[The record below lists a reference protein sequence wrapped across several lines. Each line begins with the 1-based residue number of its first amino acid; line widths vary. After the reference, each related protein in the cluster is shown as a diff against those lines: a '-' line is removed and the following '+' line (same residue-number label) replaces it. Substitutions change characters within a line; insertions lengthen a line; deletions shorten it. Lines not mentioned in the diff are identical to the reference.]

1 MIASNMPKILV
12 TGGTGTLGTP
22 LVSMLKD
29 LGNEV
34 FTCSPF
40 HKAEKNHIRC
50 DISEFREIEKLF
62 DQVKD
67 VDLVYHLA
75 AEFGRNNGEDYYEQL
90 WKTNVIG
97 TKNIIRTQ
105 EKLKFKMIFSSSSEI
120 YGELPDGT
128 TYTEDISKT
137 HPLHHFNDYAMSKW
151 VNEQQIRNSIE
162 QNGTETMI
170 LRFFNAYGPGEY
182 YHSYRSV
189 VCLFIYSALFN
200 LPMTVYQ
207 GYHRVFQY
215 VDDMITTVANS
226 YNHFKSNEIYN
237 VGGREYTSTEE
248 LADKIFSI
256 LDKPKSNVEYIPK
269 EKANVT
275 NKKPD
280 ISKAIKYLGHDPSI
294 VLDQGLPK
302 TIDWMKKVYLEG

>member
-1 MIASNMPKILV
+1 MSKILV
-12 TGGTGTLGTP
+12 TGGTGTLGAP
-22 LVSMLKD
+22 LVSMLKS

-40 HKAEKNHIRC
+40 HTADKNHIRC
-50 DISEFREIEKLF
+50 DVSEFRETEKLF
-62 DQVKD
+62 ENVKD

-97 TKNIIRTQ
+97 TKNMIRMQ
-105 EKLKFKMIFSSSSEI
+105 EQLKFKMIFSSSSEI

-128 TYTEDISKT
+128 SYVEDISKT

-189 VCLFIYSALFN
+189 VCLFIYRALFD
-200 LPMTVYQ
+200 LPLTVYQ

-237 VGGREYTSTEE
+237 VGGKEYTSTEE
-248 LADKIFSI
+248 LSDKIFSI
-256 LDKPKSNVEYIPK
+256 LDKPKSNVEYISK

-275 NKKPD
+275 NKKTRHYQS
-280 ISKAIKYLGHDPSI
+280 SK
-294 VLDQGLPK
+294 
-302 TIDWMKKVYLEG
+302 

>member
-1 MIASNMPKILV
+1 MPKILV

>member
-1 MIASNMPKILV
+1 MPKILV
-12 TGGTGTLGTP
+12 TAGTGTLEIP

-40 HKAEKNHIRC
+40 HMAEKNHIRC
-50 DISEFREIEKLF
+50 DISEFRETEKLF

-75 AEFGRNNGEDYYEQL
+75 AEFGRNNGEDFYEQL

-97 TKNIIRTQ
+97 TKNIIRIQ

-120 YGELPDGT
+120 YGELPDGA

-137 HPLHHFNDYAMSKW
+137 HPLRHFNDYAMSKW

-189 VCLFIYSALFN
+189 VCLFIYRALFN
-200 LPMTVYQ
+200 LPMTVYR

-215 VDDMITTVANS
+215 VDDMITTVAKS

-237 VGGREYTSTEE
+237 IGGREYTSTEE
-248 LADKIFSI
+248 LADKIFTI

-280 ISKAIKYLGHDPSI
+280 ISKAIKYLGHDPST

-302 TIDWMKKVYLEG
+302 TIDWMKKVYLER

>member
-1 MIASNMPKILV
+1 MSKILV

-22 LVSMLKD
+22 LVSFLKNK
-29 LGNEV
+29 GNEV
-34 FTCSPF
+34 FTCNPF
-40 HKAEKNHIRC
+40 HMSDKNHIRC
-50 DISEFREIEKLF
+50 DISEFRETEKLF
-62 DQVKD
+62 DHVPD
-67 VDLVYHLA
+67 VDFVYHLA

-97 TKNIIRTQ
+97 TKHMIRMQ
-105 EKLKFKMIFSSSSEI
+105 ERLKFKMIFSSSSEI
-120 YGELPDGT
+120 YGELPDGIP
-128 TYTEDISKT
+128 YAENVSKT
-137 HPLHHFNDYAMSKW
+137 HPLHHYNDYAMSKW
-151 VNEQQIRNSIE
+151 VNEQQIKNSIE

-189 VCLFIYSALFN
+189 VCLFIYRALFD

-215 VDDMITTVANS
+215 VDDMINTVGNS
-226 YNHFKSNEIYN
+226 YNHFKSNEVYN
-237 VGGREYTSTEE
+237 VGGKEYTSTEE
-248 LADKIFSI
+248 LTDKIFAL
-256 LDKPKSNVEYIPK
+256 LDKSKDNVEYISK

-280 ISKAIKYLGHDPSI
+280 ITKAINELGHNPSI
-294 VLDQGLPK
+294 MLDEGLPK
-302 TIDWMKKVYLEG
+302 TIDWMKKIYFEG

>member
-1 MIASNMPKILV
+1 MSKILV

-22 LVSMLKD
+22 LVSFLKNK
-29 LGNEV
+29 GNEV
-34 FTCSPF
+34 FTCNPF
-40 HKAEKNHIRC
+40 HMSDKNHIRC
-50 DISEFREIEKLF
+50 DISEFRETEKLF
-62 DQVKD
+62 DHVPD
-67 VDLVYHLA
+67 VDFVYHLA

-97 TKNIIRTQ
+97 TKHMIRMQ
-105 EKLKFKMIFSSSSEI
+105 ERLKFKMIFSSSSEI
-120 YGELPDGT
+120 YGELPDGIP
-128 TYTEDISKT
+128 YAEDVSKT
-137 HPLHHFNDYAMSKW
+137 HPLHHYNDYAMSKW
-151 VNEQQIRNSIE
+151 VNEQQIKNSIE

-189 VCLFIYSALFN
+189 VCLFIYRALFD

-215 VDDMITTVANS
+215 VDDMINTVGNS
-226 YNHFKSNEIYN
+226 YNHFKSNEVYN
-237 VGGREYTSTEE
+237 VGGKEYTSTEE
-248 LADKIFSI
+248 LTDKIFAL
-256 LDKPKSNVEYIPK
+256 LDKPKDNVEYISK

-280 ISKAIKYLGHDPSI
+280 ITKAINELGHNPSI
-294 VLDQGLPK
+294 MLDEGLPK
-302 TIDWMKKVYLEG
+302 TIDWMKKIYLEG